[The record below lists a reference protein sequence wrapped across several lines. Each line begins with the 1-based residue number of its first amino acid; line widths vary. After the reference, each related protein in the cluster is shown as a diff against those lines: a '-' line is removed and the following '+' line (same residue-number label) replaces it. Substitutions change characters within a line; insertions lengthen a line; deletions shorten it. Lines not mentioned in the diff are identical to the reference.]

1 MLKRIALILITFL
14 FNSILFSQ
22 TTNLSGKI
30 GETLEVKGVKNAVV
44 ALLNPKDSTF
54 EKFTRSTENGSYEL
68 KDIPEGDYIFM
79 VMHPNFADYVEDIK
93 VQGENQK
100 MSVVN
105 LIQKS
110 KLLAEVILKSGSP
123 MRIKGDTTIYTA
135 DSFNVSANANVEELL
150 KKLPGIQVDKD
161 GKIKAMGEAVQKV
174 LVDGEEFFGDDPG
187 MAVKNLRA
195 DAVKEVQV
203 FDKKSDQA
211 EFTGIDDGNT
221 QKTINLKLKE
231 NKKNG
236 FFGKADVSGGLSDK
250 INNRFNNNLLF
261 STFKGKRKLSAF
273 VLNGNTGQ
281 DGLSWEDADKYGGND
296 GSFSM
301 SDDGMMYTYGGTSD
315 NEPYVNTENG
325 FITNLNAGIQYSN
338 KWKDKTTLNFSPK
351 YNGQDYY
358 NTMDNFRQTTVG
370 DSVLFDNA
378 SAVTKVNRYNFK
390 TSGILDIKIDSSN
403 SLKLTVGGNFYH
415 TESEENRNSKTTG
428 DFGTLKNTSNRLL
441 NSTSEKQSFS
451 SSLLF
456 KHKFKKDRR
465 TLSVNAN
472 WNLLKTDGNNYIKS
486 QNQGYVDGLPSFLI
500 DLNQYK
506 DNISSTTNF
515 SSKAVYTEPLSKNYS
530 IELAQEVSFNS
541 GSNDQITYTYS
552 PITGKYDSVVDS
564 LTNDF
569 SQSVTTNK
577 PSVKINYATK
587 KLKFNFGSGF
597 GFTHFKLTDNTIGKD
612 YIRDFT
618 NFYPSAS
625 LNYSYKTSASYRI
638 NYNGYTTQPSINQ
651 LQPLRNNDDYYNQ
664 YIGNPNLKTSFTNS
678 LNISHHSYDFLKDRW
693 MYQSLNV
700 RLVNNSI
707 TNNKTINLDSGKTTI
722 QPINTDGN
730 LSVNFWGGTGFKLK
744 KSKLRI
750 DLNPNAGYSRFAEF
764 INNKKNY
771 ANNLRAGMSASVS
784 KSVDKKYDITL
795 SDNYS
800 YNSNKLS
807 QQSKPQHYQ
816 TNNLSLDA
824 TVYYKKVWSI
834 STDYNFYSRE
844 KTPQFNTNLNSHIW
858 NAKLQKTFHNNEFT
872 AYFKVRDILKQ
883 DIGIDRSFY
892 GNTLTET
899 RNDRL
904 QRYWLVGFTWNFKN
918 K

>member
-1 MLKRIALILITFL
+1 MLKRIIIIFAFLISHTF
-14 FNSILFSQ
+14 LFSQ

-30 GETLEVKGVKNAVV
+30 GETDDSKGVKNAVV
-44 ALLNPKDSTF
+44 ALLDPFDSTF
-54 EKFTRSTENGSYEL
+54 AKFTRTDESGSYDL
-68 KDIPEGDYIFM
+68 TGVPEGNYIFM
-79 VMHPNFADYVEDIK
+79 VMHPFYADYVEDIK
-93 VQGENQK
+93 LEGVGQK
-100 MSVVN
+100 KPLIN

-110 KLLAEVILKSGSP
+110 KLLEEVILKSGSP

-236 FFGKADVSGGLSDK
+236 YFGKIGVSGGLSDT
-250 INNRFNNNLLF
+250 INNRFNNNLMF

-273 VLNGNTGQ
+273 LLNGNTGQ
-281 DGLSWEDADKYGGND
+281 DGLSWEDAEKFGAND
-296 GSFSM
+296 QNFST
-301 SDDGMMYTYGGTSD
+301 DDGVVFVYRNSQD
-315 NEPYVNTENG
+315 DEPYINTSNG
-325 FITNLNAGIQYSN
+325 FITNINGGIQYSN
-338 KWKDKTTLNFSPK
+338 KWNDKTNLNLSPK
-351 YNGQDYY
+351 YNSQDYY
-358 NTMDNFRQTTVG
+358 NTMDYFNQTTVG
-370 DSVLFDNA
+370 DSMLFENAA
-378 SAVTKVNRYNFK
+378 SATKVKRYNIK

-403 SLKLTVGGNFYH
+403 TLKITVKGNFYNS
-415 TESEENRNSKTTG
+415 ESEENRNSISKG
-428 DFGTLKNTSNRLL
+428 DFGTIKNTSNRLL
-441 NSTSEKQSFS
+441 NANSEKQSFGS
-451 SSLLF
+451 TFLF
-456 KHKFKKDRR
+456 NHKFKKARR
-465 TLSVNAN
+465 TLSINGN
-472 WNLLKTDGNNYIKS
+472 WNILKSDGENYLKS

-506 DNISSTTNF
+506 DNLSSSTNF
-515 SSKAVYTEPLSKNYS
+515 TSKVIYTEPLSKNYS
-530 IELAQEVSFNS
+530 IEIAHEVSLNK
-541 GSNDQITYTYS
+541 GSNDQVTYTYS
-552 PITGKYDSVVDS
+552 PVSEKYDIVVDS

-569 SQSVTTNK
+569 SQSIITNK
-577 PSVKINYATK
+577 PSVKINYSTK
-587 KLKFNFGSGF
+587 KLKYNFGSGF
-597 GFTHFKLTDNTIGKD
+597 GFTHFNLTDNTINKD

-618 NFYPSAS
+618 NFYPTAS
-625 LNYSYKTSASYRI
+625 LTYSYKTSASFRI

-664 YIGNPNLKTSFTNS
+664 YIGNPDLKTSFTNS

-693 MYQSLNV
+693 MYQALNV
-700 RLVNNSI
+700 SLVNNSI
-707 TNNKTINLDSGKTTI
+707 TNNKTINLDSGKTII

-730 LSVNFWGGTGFKLK
+730 LSINFWGGTGFKLK
-744 KSKLRI
+744 KSKIRI
-750 DLNPNAGYSRFAEF
+750 DVNPNLGYNRFADY
-764 INNKKNY
+764 INSIKSY
-771 ANNLRAGMSASVS
+771 SNNLSAGIRAGIS
-784 KSVDKKYDITL
+784 KAVDKKYDITL
-795 SDNYS
+795 ANSYN

-807 QQSKPQHYQ
+807 QQPNALHYQ

-824 TVYYKKVWSI
+824 TVYYKKVWSVI
-834 STDYNFYSRE
+834 TDYNFYSRE

-858 NAKLQKTFHNNEFT
+858 NAKLQRTFKKDEFT
-872 AYFKVRDILKQ
+872 AYFKVMDILKQ

-892 GNTLTET
+892 GNSFTET

>member
-1 MLKRIALILITFL
+1 MLKRIVFILLSFYFTT
-14 FNSILFSQ
+14 SLFSQ

-44 ALLNPKDSTF
+44 ALLNPSDSTF
-54 EKFTRSTENGSYEL
+54 AKFTRSGENGSYEL
-68 KDIPEGDYIFM
+68 KDIPDGDYIFM
-79 VMHPNFADYVEDIK
+79 VMHPYFADYVEDIK
-93 VQGENQK
+93 VHGGNQK
-100 MSVVN
+100 LSMVN

-161 GKIKAMGEAVQKV
+161 DKIKAMGQTVQKV

-236 FFGKADVSGGLSDK
+236 FFGKVDIAGGLSDR
-250 INNRFNNNLLF
+250 ISNRFNNNLLF

-281 DGLSWEDADKYGGND
+281 DGLSWEDSEKFGASDGN
-296 GSFSM
+296 FSM
-301 SDDGMMYTYGGTSD
+301 GDEGMMYMYQSSSD
-315 NEPYVNTENG
+315 EETYVNTNNG
-325 FITNLNAGIQYSN
+325 FITNINSGIQYSN
-338 KWKDKTTLNFSPK
+338 KWKDKTTLNLSPK
-351 YNGQDYY
+351 YNSQNYY
-358 NTMDNFRQTTVG
+358 NTMDNFQQTTVG
-370 DSVLFDNA
+370 DSTLFNNA
-378 SAVTKVNRYNFK
+378 GTATKVDRYNFK
-390 TSGILDIKIDSSN
+390 TSGTLDIKIDSSN
-403 SLKLTVGGNFYH
+403 SLKLTVRGNFYH
-415 TESEENRNSKTTG
+415 TESEENRNSISKG
-428 DFGTLKNTSNRLL
+428 EFGTLKNTSNRLL
-441 NSTSEKQSFS
+441 NSTSDKQSFGS
-451 SSLLF
+451 TLLF

-472 WNLLKTDGNNYIKS
+472 WSLLKNEGNNYLKS
-486 QNQGYVDGLPSFLI
+486 QNQGYNEGLPSFLI

-506 DNISSTTNF
+506 DNVSSNTNF
-515 SSKAVYTEPLSKNYS
+515 SSKVVYTEPLSKNYS
-530 IELAQEVSFNS
+530 IELAHELSFTN

-552 PITGKYDSVVDS
+552 PVSGKYDVVVDS

-577 PSVKINYATK
+577 PSVKISYSTK
-587 KLKFNFGSGF
+587 KLKYNFGSGI
-597 GFTHFKLTDNTIGKD
+597 GVTHFKLTDNTIRKD
-612 YIRDFT
+612 YVRDFT

-625 LNYSYKTSASYRI
+625 LTYSYKTSASYRV

-651 LQPLRNNDDYYNQ
+651 LQPLRNNNDYYNQ

-678 LNISHHSYDFLKDRW
+678 LNITHHSYDFLKDRW

-707 TNNKTINLDSGKTTI
+707 TNNKTINLDSGKTII

-730 LSVNFWGGTGFKLK
+730 LSINFWAGTGFKLK

-750 DLNPNAGYSRFAEF
+750 DLNPNLGFTRYADYINSIKSYS
-764 INNKKNY
+764 
-771 ANNLRAGMSASVS
+771 NNLMAGISASVS

-795 SDNYS
+795 SNS
-800 YNSNKLS
+800 YNYNSSKLS
-807 QQSKPQHYQ
+807 QQPNALHYQ

-824 TVYYKKVWSI
+824 TVYYKKVWSV

-858 NAKLQKTFHNNEFT
+858 NAKLQKTFHKDEFT

-883 DIGIDRSFY
+883 DIGIERNFN

-904 QRYWLVGFTWNFKN
+904 QRYWLLGFTWNFKN